1 MNTDI
6 AMTIHKAKKDSNNF
20 DQKTQPSGKA
30 GFKFNTFYLFFGKAI
45 MDLCEELIIQ
55 LRS

>member
-30 GFKFNTFYLFFGKAI
+30 GFKFNTFHLFFGKVI